1 MNLNLSTKNIHIT
14 EISISHIRMLNQY
27 QYTSILDR
35 SQGSTNE
42 SVTSVRRLI
51 DHSYEDVNG
60 LGRSPL
66 NNCC

>member
-51 DHSYEDVNG
+51 DH
-60 LGRSPL
+60 
-66 NNCC
+66 